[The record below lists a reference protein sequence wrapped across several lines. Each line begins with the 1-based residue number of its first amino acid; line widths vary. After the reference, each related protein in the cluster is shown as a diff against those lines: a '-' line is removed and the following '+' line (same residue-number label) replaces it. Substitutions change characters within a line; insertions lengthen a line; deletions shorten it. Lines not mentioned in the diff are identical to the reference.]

1 METKK
6 RKPEKIN
13 STNNPPINPFIEVW
27 SIAWPTILTMV
38 SFTVMQFV
46 DKLMV
51 SKVGPLE
58 VAAQGNAGTWSFAMI
73 ATVMGV
79 VTVVNTYVSQNLGA
93 GKPEVGPKYPWAA
106 MWISLSLWVV
116 LLVPWAILLPWT
128 FEFIHQNDQLANATQ
143 LISLESSYAT
153 ITILGSIFL
162 LIGRGFTQY
171 FFGMHMPKVIT
182 ISTLIANIVNIVA
195 NYIFIFGED
204 GLQGFLPG
212 IPGTPA
218 MGLTGAAYGT
228 VVGMFVEMLIPL
240 AVFLSPKFNNAYQTR
255 KPWWPRMS
263 TCKDLIRLGWPGA
276 IQWGNEII
284 CWAIFMTVFVG
295 HFGTDDMTAGWIALG
310 YLNLSFMPA
319 LGLNVAVNSIVGK
332 YIGAGKPDIAASR
345 ARVGVFIAMIYMTTC
360 AVIFVIFREDMVAW
374 FVSSSDIDPQRRDAI
389 IALGSKFLI
398 LVALFQTVDAFGIVY
413 SGALRGAGD
422 TVWPGIVTAIYS
434 WVFIVGGGWVAVTFF
449 PQLGS
454 LGPWIAAAVYVV
466 LIGLTMVYRFE
477 QGKWR
482 SIDLLKNSDR
492 IEAARSAPITIG
504 PPAMEAD
511 GAIAD
516 LGDHTIE

>member
-1 METKK
+1 
-6 RKPEKIN
+6 
-13 STNNPPINPFIEVW
+13 
-27 SIAWPTILTMV
+27 
-38 SFTVMQFV
+38 
-46 DKLMV
+46 
-51 SKVGPLE
+51 
-58 VAAQGNAGTWSFAMI
+58 
-73 ATVMGV
+73 
-79 VTVVNTYVSQNLGA
+79 
-93 GKPEVGPKYPWAA
+93 
-106 MWISLSLWVV
+106 MWISLSLWIV
-116 LLVPWAILLPWT
+116 LLVPWAVLLPWT
-128 FEFIHQNDQLANATQ
+128 FEFIHQNEQLTNASE

-153 ITILGSIFL
+153 ITILGSVFL

-182 ISTLIANIVNIVA
+182 VSTLISNIVNIIA
-195 NYIFIFGED
+195 NYVFIFGEE
-204 GLQGFLPG
+204 GLVGFLPG
-212 IPGTPA
+212 IPGIPA
-218 MGLTGAAYGT
+218 MGLSGAAYGT

-263 TCKDLIRLGWPGA
+263 TCKELFFLGWPGA

-319 LGLNVAVNSIVGK
+319 IGLNVAVNSIVGK
-332 YIGAGKPDIAASR
+332 YIGAGKPDVAAAR
-345 ARVGVFIAMIYMTTC
+345 ARVGVFMAMIYMTTC
-360 AVIFVIFREDMVAW
+360 AAVFVIFREDMVSW
-374 FVSSSDIDPQRRDAI
+374 FVSGSDVDEQQRDAI
-389 IALGSKFLI
+389 IRLGSKFLI
-398 LVALFQTVDAFGIVY
+398 LVALFQTVDALGIVY

-434 WVFIVGGGWVAVTFF
+434 WVFIVGGGWVAVTYF
-449 PQLGS
+449 PHLGS
-454 LGPWIAAAVYVV
+454 TGPWIAAALYVI
-466 LIGLTMVYRFE
+466 LIGLTMVIRFE
-477 QGKWR
+477 RGKWR

-504 PPAMEAD
+504 PPATEAD

-516 LGDHTIE
+516 LGDHTSE

>member
-1 METKK
+1 
-6 RKPEKIN
+6 
-13 STNNPPINPFIEVW
+13 
-27 SIAWPTILTMV
+27 
-38 SFTVMQFV
+38 
-46 DKLMV
+46 
-51 SKVGPLE
+51 
-58 VAAQGNAGTWSFAMI
+58 
-73 ATVMGV
+73 
-79 VTVVNTYVSQNLGA
+79 
-93 GKPEVGPKYPWAA
+93 
-106 MWISLSLWVV
+106 
-116 LLVPWAILLPWT
+116 
-128 FEFIHQNDQLANATQ
+128 
-143 LISLESSYAT
+143 
-153 ITILGSIFL
+153 
-162 LIGRGFTQY
+162 
-171 FFGMHMPKVIT
+171 MPKVIT

-228 VVGMFVEMLIPL
+228 VVGMFVEMLVPL
-240 AVFLSPKFNNAYQTR
+240 CVFLSPKFNNAYQTR

-263 TCKDLIRLGWPGA
+263 TCKELFRLGWPGA

-319 LGLNVAVNSIVGK
+319 IGLNVAVNSIVGK

-454 LGPWIAAAVYVV
+454 LGPWIAAALYVV
-466 LIGLTMVYRFE
+466 LIGLTMVFRFE

-504 PPAMEAD
+504 PPVSEAD